1 MTTRRLG
8 TGRLTLPML
17 IAHRVNTIEDLRKV
31 PAHLGIEFDV
41 REGIVAPVVA
51 HDPWSPAVPLT
62 TFLDA
67 CAHAFYIVNIKCE
80 GIEPEV
86 LRLLRRRGIEQFFLL
101 DCSFPSIVRLSAQG
115 ERRLAVRVSE
125 FESIETARSLCGR
138 VDWIWVDCFTK
149 LPLLAETCDALRAE
163 GFKLCLVSPE
173 LQGQPEKRESYWAAL
188 KDHVDAICTK
198 VWPSHEET
206 EALPRPDAR

>member
-1 MTTRRLG
+1 
-8 TGRLTLPML
+8 ML
-17 IAHRVNTIEDLRKV
+17 IAHRVNTLEDLVRV
-31 PAHLGIEFDV
+31 PSHLGIEFDV
-41 REGIVAPVVA
+41 REGIIAPVVG
-51 HDPWSPAVPLT
+51 HDPWTTAVPLT
-62 TFLDA
+62 AFLA
-67 CAHAFYIVNIKCE
+67 VCHHAFYIVNIKSE

-86 LRLLRRRGIEQFFLL
+86 LRQLEHAGIRNFFLL
-101 DCSFPSIVRLSAQG
+101 DCSFPMIVRLSARG

-125 FESIETARSLCGR
+125 FESVETARALCGR

-188 KDHVDAICTK
+188 QDHVDAICTK
-198 VWPSHEET
+198 AWPAHAVIAEP
-206 EALPRPDAR
+206 PRPDAR